1 MINSITKYD
10 CKCQWY
16 SNAVCNLFFTFCS
29 PLVFTLQALVNASF
43 VDGDMDVISAA
54 VSCLQSIFFAIK
66 RAEDAVDA
74 HITPV
79 TIAPLLNL
87 IFLVPRYVKSNRGRV
102 SYIAEI
108 AQSSRLWNCILKF
121 IES

>member
-1 MINSITKYD
+1 M
-10 CKCQWY
+10 
-16 SNAVCNLFFTFCS
+16 
-29 PLVFTLQALVNASF
+29 QALVNASF

-66 RAEDAVDA
+66 RAEDAVDTR
-74 HITPV
+74 ITPV

-87 IFLVPRYVKSNRGRV
+87 IFLPRHVKSNRGSNRGRV

-108 AQSSRLWNCILKF
+108 AQSSRLWNCVLKF